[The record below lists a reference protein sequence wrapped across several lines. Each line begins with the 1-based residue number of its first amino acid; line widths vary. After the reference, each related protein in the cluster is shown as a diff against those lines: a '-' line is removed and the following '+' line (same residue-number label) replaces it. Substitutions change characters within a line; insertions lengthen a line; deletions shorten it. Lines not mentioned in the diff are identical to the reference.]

1 MKKLPF
7 FLILLV
13 VIISQHVHSQ
23 QTPELM
29 TLHGLWPSNANGYP
43 ISCHNKTNLD
53 WRQVGGFVYLKEV
66 TLCTD
71 FFGTSF
77 LSCLPQP
84 DEGIKTCSVTGAKIR
99 LPLRKPQKILQE
111 VTDGTYPMIE

>member
-1 MKKLPF
+1 MFKQRNLFEYLKTSGIIASDTSGYSKNDIVVAIQKVFDNNVPF
-7 FLILLV
+7 NVYLTCFDPKI
-13 VIISQHVHSQ
+13 Q
-23 QTPELM
+23 
-29 TLHGLWPSNANGYP
+29 
-43 ISCHNKTNLD
+43 D
-53 WRQVGGFVYLKEV
+53 GFVYLKEV

-111 VTDGTYPMIE
+111 VTDGTYPMFE